1 LNALSP
7 AFDKWAYGLA
17 AAVIAFLFA
26 RFGKSPA
33 EPLGVL
39 LIGPIAGVSALLSAL
54 IFFRFPGN
62 RDREVEVS
70 PANDG

>member
-1 LNALSP
+1 MR

-39 LIGPIAGVSALLSAL
+39 LIGPIGGVAALLSAL
-54 IFFRFPGN
+54 IFFRFPGG
-62 RDREVEVS
+62 RDAGVEAG
-70 PANDG
+70 PATDG